1 MSAVGS
7 RDPAGAAVGRDSGS
21 PRSARGRTNATRR
34 YFDRRADAFDQHYG
48 GAVGLMPLRH
58 GPQRTREVAVSVVSQ
73 YDEPAVLD
81 LGCGPGRVAEAVLA
95 AGAASYVGVDIST
108 NMLELAHAR
117 LAGHESAELLAGDFI
132 DLDIPRTFDIV
143 LALGL
148 FEYLEQPDRAAAW
161 MHARC
166 GSTLVASFT
175 SWDWVK
181 GPVRHAHYLVHRCPI
196 SDFTEAEGTA
206 LLARAGFS
214 RVEFLRRGR
223 RGFVVSAMP

>member
-7 RDPAGAAVGRDSGS
+7 RGPAGAAIGRDSGS
-21 PRSARGRTNATRR
+21 SRSAKRRTNATRR
-34 YFDRRADAFDQHYG
+34 YFDRRAHAFDQHYG

-73 YDEPAVLD
+73 YDEPTVLD
-81 LGCGPGRVAEAVLA
+81 LGCGPGRVAEAVL
-95 AGAASYVGVDIST
+95 GVGTASYVGVDISPS
-108 NMLELAHAR
+108 MLTLARAR
-117 LAGHESAELLAGDFI
+117 LAGHEHAELLAGDFL
-132 DLDIPRTFDIV
+132 DLELTRTFDVV

-148 FEYLEQPDRAAAW
+148 FEYLAQPDRAAAW
-161 MHARC
+161 MHARSS
-166 GSTLVASFT
+166 STLVASFT

-181 GPVRHAHYLVHRCPI
+181 GPVRHAHYLSHRCPI
-196 SDFTEAEGTA
+196 SDYTEAEGTA